1 MNLITPGRNLVLSGM
16 MGSGKS
22 TVGRR
27 VAEMLG
33 RPFVDTDKLV
43 EQTVGMSVAEIFAE
57 EGEKAFREHERA
69 AVRRVASI
77 RGQVISLGGGVVL
90 DPANVTQLRG
100 TGDIVWIDV
109 PIDSLVGRLASSAKP
124 GKRPLLDGEQDPG
137 RLRARLTSLRAE
149 RHDAYASSAVYV
161 LDTMGR
167 DSDVVAVEVFE
178 WARHQPGLLT
188 REERA

>member
-1 MNLITPGRNLVLSGM
+1 MNAITPGRNLVLSGM

-27 VAEMLG
+27 VAEMLD

-43 EQTVGMSVAEIFAE
+43 EQTVGMSVAQIFAT
-57 EGEKAFREHERA
+57 EGERAFREHERA
-69 AVRRVASI
+69 AVRRVAAV

-109 PIDSLVGRLASSAKP
+109 PIDALVGRLSSSAKP
-124 GKRPLLDGEQDPG
+124 GKRPLLEGEQDPG
-137 RLRARLTSLRAE
+137 RLRARLTALRAE
-149 RHDAYASSAVYV
+149 RYDAYATSAVYV

-167 DSDVVAVEVFE
+167 DSDIVAVEVYE
-178 WARHQPGLLT
+178 WARHQHGLLT